1 MSGEH
6 EHAGLDEWPG
16 DRTDRRRRLMI
27 GAAVAAVVA
36 GIAGTAFLGI
46 AGGGE
51 GGGVHP
57 VAPIMPSH
65 YAGPK
70 HNLVL
75 PAPALPSGSGSYQL
89 TGALP
94 DDVPGPTPLYRP
106 AAGGPDRTAVTRLAS
121 ALGLTGPVADDG
133 TSWRVGPR
141 DGTGPA
147 LLVAKD
153 APGVWSYARNGQG
166 APASRTVVPERQA
179 WAVAAPVLDAL
190 GQSDAEVGA
199 SRTAGTS
206 RTVTADPVVGGLPTR
221 GWETAVTV
229 TQDGVV
235 GSAHGH
241 LAQLVAGE
249 RKSVVGAERAFEE
262 LPARQPMHPGGTG
275 CRSGGMTDA
284 GVASTACATAPAT
297 RGVPVDV
304 SGARFGLSP
313 QFLAG
318 GGQALVPSWLFTA
331 TPEGSPTS
339 YVLAQPAMS

>member
-1 MSGEH
+1 MNGEH
-6 EHAGLDEWPG
+6 AQENVDERPG
-16 DRTDRRRRLMI
+16 GRADRRRQLII
-27 GAAVAAVVA
+27 GAAVAAVLA
-36 GIAGTAFLGI
+36 AGTGGACLTVT
-46 AGGGE
+46 AKGGGNT
-51 GGGVHP
+51 VHP
-57 VAPIMPSH
+57 IAPIARTPYS
-65 YAGPK
+65 GPGSA
-70 HNLVL
+70 VTL
-75 PAPALPSGSGSYQL
+75 PAPALPADSGSYRL

-94 DDVPGPTPLYRP
+94 DDVPGPTPVYRP
-106 AAGGPDRTAVTRLAS
+106 AAGGPDRTAVGRLAS
-121 ALGLTGPVADDG
+121 ALGLTGAVVDDG
-133 TSWRVGPR
+133 GSWRVGPR

-166 APASRTVVPERQA
+166 APGSRTAVPEQRA
-179 WAVAAPVLDAL
+179 RAAAAPVLGVL
-190 GQSDAEVGA
+190 GQSDAEVDA

-206 RTVTADPVVGGLPTR
+206 RTVTANPVVGGLPTS

-229 TQDGVV
+229 AQDGAVS
-235 GSAHGH
+235 SAHGH
-241 LAQLVAGE
+241 LAQFAAGE
-249 RKSVVGAERAFEE
+249 RRSVVGARQAFEE
-262 LPARQPMHPGGTG
+262 LPARHMMHPGGTG

-331 TPEGSPTS
+331 TPEGSPTP
-339 YVLAQPAMS
+339 YVLAQPAVS